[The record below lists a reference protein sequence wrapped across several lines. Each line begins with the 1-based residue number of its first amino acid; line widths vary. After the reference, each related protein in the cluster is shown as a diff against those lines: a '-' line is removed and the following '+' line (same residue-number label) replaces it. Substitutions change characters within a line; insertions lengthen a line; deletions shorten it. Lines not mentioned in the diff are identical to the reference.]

1 MAYRTLQALFHMST
15 RGGKDSDDLYVKRV
29 SSEATLTWDFNVRE
43 YPAFCVL
50 TPELV
55 VASEL
60 VLRKER
66 EISNLWNRLPPAA
79 ADGYL
84 TRLFIQEIE
93 ATNEI
98 EQVHSTRKEISEAL
112 NAKLG
117 RDKQNRRF
125 VELARM
131 YTQLS
136 SGELPQPSTLED
148 IRHIFDAI
156 TAGELSAED
165 RIEGPLFRAQATSI
179 VNGVKEIHKAVPADQ
194 VTSRLEVFLQTIH
207 DEEIPIL
214 VAAMVAHF
222 MFEYVHPFYDGNGRT
237 GRFLL
242 SQKLMQAVSIP
253 TALTLSPVIY
263 QRRNEYYRAFETA
276 EHPLNRADLT
286 PFVLK
291 MFEFLTEAQS
301 SLLRDLSAR
310 HQRFEVLGEHIE
322 KIVEGGNFQRRQ
334 TKILFLLGQAWL
346 FKEGSDNTLTLEE
359 LTDYFRETSQT
370 VRRDLKQLEE
380 QGLVISVKS
389 RPMQYSLSERATT
402 MLGIETEK

>member
-1 MAYRTLQALFHMST
+1 MAYKTLQSVFHMSP
-15 RGGKDSDDLYVKRV
+15 RGGQDADDLYTQRI
-29 SSEATLTWDFNVRE
+29 SSEATLTWEFNVRE
-43 YPAFCVL
+43 NPTFCVL

-55 VASEL
+55 KATEH

-66 EISNLWNRLPPAA
+66 EILNLWNRLPRAA

-112 NAKLG
+112 NTKLG
-117 RDKQNRRF
+117 RDKQKRRF
-125 VELARM
+125 LELARM
-131 YTQLS
+131 YMQLS

-148 IRHIFDAI
+148 IRRIFDAI
-156 TAGELSAED
+156 TDGELAAED
-165 RIEGPLFRAQATSI
+165 RIEGPLFRSQATSI

-194 VTSRLEVFLQTIH
+194 IASRLEVVLQTMH

-214 VAAMVAHF
+214 VAAMVTHF

-242 SQKLMQAVSIP
+242 SQKLKQAVSIP

-263 QRRNEYYRAFETA
+263 QRRNEYYKAFETA

-291 MFEFLTEAQS
+291 MLEFLTEAQS
-301 SLLRDLSAR
+301 NLLTDLSER
-310 HQRFEVLGEHIE
+310 HQKFQVLGEHIE
-322 KIVEGGNFQRRQ
+322 KLGEGKKDQRRQ
-334 TKILFLLGQAWL
+334 AKALFLLGQAWL
-346 FKEGSDNTLTLEE
+346 FKEGSQNTLTLQE
-359 LTDYFRETSQT
+359 LADYFQETPQT

-380 QGLVISVKS
+380 QGLIISLGS
-389 RPMQYSLSERATT
+389 RPMQYSLSQRACTK
-402 MLGIETEK
+402 LGIEVDQ